1 MKYKVQF
8 NDEIEANSPEEA
20 YDMILEYLKD
30 CVKFGDVTGFSFID
44 ENGEEK

>member
-8 NDEIEANSPEEA
+8 NDEIDADSPQEA
-20 YDMILEYLKD
+20 YNTILEYLSD
-30 CVKFGDVTGFSFID
+30 CVKFEDVTGFSFID